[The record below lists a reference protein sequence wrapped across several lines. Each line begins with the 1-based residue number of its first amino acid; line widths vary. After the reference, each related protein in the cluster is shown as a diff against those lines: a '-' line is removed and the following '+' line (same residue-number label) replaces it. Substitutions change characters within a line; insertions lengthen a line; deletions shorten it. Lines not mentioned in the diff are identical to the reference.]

1 MKHFIYKTTNTVN
14 GRYYIGVHSTDNLDD
29 GYLGSGKLI
38 KQAIKKHG
46 RDCFDREVISFH
58 ETRKEAMEAE
68 YLIITEEMIDGN
80 LSYNMVQGGDGI
92 KPKSEMTSA
101 ELEYFEKKFWK
112 RSPVRTPQ
120 NIELIRQWISDGA
133 SLQEIC
139 RRFKKLGYKTL
150 SKATVKSICN
160 DNGIAITNSRDPRIL
175 EFIKDKIVEGTPY
188 KEICEALRSFGLKRS
203 TAFITEIVR
212 ENDLDLKR
220 PRFNY
225 IRRPENIKVL
235 KELYTVRGWGSRKIA
250 NYFRDEGISVS
261 EVTVLQISKEL
272 GLSKAKKKT
281 K

>member
-101 ELEYFEKKFWK
+101 ELEY
-112 RSPVRTPQ
+112 
-120 NIELIRQWISDGA
+120 
-133 SLQEIC
+133 
-139 RRFKKLGYKTL
+139 
-150 SKATVKSICN
+150 
-160 DNGIAITNSRDPRIL
+160 
-175 EFIKDKIVEGTPY
+175 
-188 KEICEALRSFGLKRS
+188 LKRNFGKG
-203 TAFITEIVR
+203 A
-212 ENDLDLKR
+212 
-220 PRFNY
+220 
-225 IRRPENIKVL
+225 
-235 KELYTVRGWGSRKIA
+235 
-250 NYFRDEGISVS
+250 
-261 EVTVLQISKEL
+261 Q
-272 GLSKAKKKT
+272 
-281 K
+281 